1 MCTRR
6 PQNLAER
13 PNRRRSERLA
23 ETIIVRRSL
32 PRVRTRA
39 ERRCQMS
46 RIKGSLIVAT
56 LSIVAAISLNA
67 QNARPGNPLTGDADA
82 IRFGTG
88 LYRARCADCH
98 GMDARGVRAP
108 DLTQVWASGRT
119 DEGLFNT
126 IKEGV
131 SGTEMPANP
140 RILDVEGWQILA
152 YLRTLAAPAPTDP
165 PRGNALNGEKIF
177 RANCAGCHR
186 VNGAGGR
193 LGPDL
198 SRIGVARP
206 REAVLLRIRRGTEDF
221 RPGFEPVTLT
231 PPSGPPIQGVKKNED
246 LFSVQIM
253 DTRERIQGYEKDKMK
268 SVKNDTKSAMPVF
281 GPDRLSDSDLDDLLR
296 YLQTLRG
303 FDPAVVP

>member
-1 MCTRR
+1 MRSFRSALTVMVMCV
-6 PQNLAER
+6 LGGG
-13 PNRRRSERLA
+13 LF
-23 ETIIVRRSL
+23 
-32 PRVRTRA
+32 
-39 ERRCQMS
+39 
-46 RIKGSLIVAT
+46 
-56 LSIVAAISLNA
+56 AAQDPPA
-67 QNARPGNPLTGDADA
+67 KNPLGGKPDA
-82 IRFGTG
+82 IRGGMG

-108 DLTQVWASGRT
+108 DITQVWATGRT
-119 DEGLFNT
+119 DAGLFKT

-131 SGTEMPANP
+131 PGTEMPANP
-140 RILDVEGWQILA
+140 RVQDAEAWQILA
-152 YLRTLAAPAPTDP
+152 YLRTLAAPAPIDP
-165 PRGNALNGEKIF
+165 PRGNALNGEGIF

-186 VNGAGGR
+186 VKGVGGR

-198 SRIGVARP
+198 SRIGVARS
-206 REAVLLRIRRGTEDF
+206 REAVLLRIRRGIEGF
-221 RPGFEPVTLT
+221 GPGFEPVTLT

-253 DTRERIQGYEKDKMK
+253 DTRERIQGYEKDKLK
-268 SVKNDTKSAMPVF
+268 SVKNETKSAMPIF